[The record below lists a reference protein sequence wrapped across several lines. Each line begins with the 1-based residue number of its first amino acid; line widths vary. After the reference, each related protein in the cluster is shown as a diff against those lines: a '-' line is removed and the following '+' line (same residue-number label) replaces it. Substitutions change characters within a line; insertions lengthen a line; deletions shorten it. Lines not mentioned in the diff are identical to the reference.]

1 MCLQSCHFFSVL
13 LLNGTS
19 TFLRIPRARMWCYLL
34 PTLSVIAVQLQG
46 QCRETHVRHT
56 RHKGLLPSTPLQL
69 ELSSTPTQETYSA
82 APQTI
87 SGKESTTS
95 NSRDPK
101 RQVLTSAIAFFSFR
115 EKQQQYLADQASCEA
130 DSLEVQPATSNFM
143 SSEIRPEP
151 YGMED
156 TGLPILHHHPHQHP
170 QPHHHHYV
178 NTPVSPVKYATLQP
192 SNQSATRLHS
202 SHSMSKKM
210 RTESVV

>member
-1 MCLQSCHFFSVL
+1 M
-13 LLNGTS
+13 
-19 TFLRIPRARMWCYLL
+19 
-34 PTLSVIAVQLQG
+34 
-46 QCRETHVRHT
+46 
-56 RHKGLLPSTPLQL
+56 
-69 ELSSTPTQETYSA
+69 SA
-82 APQTI
+82 T
-87 SGKESTTS
+87 
-95 NSRDPK
+95 
-101 RQVLTSAIAFFSFR
+101 AFFCHSSFR

-156 TGLPILHHHPHQHP
+156 TGLPILHHHHP
-170 QPHHHHYV
+170 QTHHHHYV